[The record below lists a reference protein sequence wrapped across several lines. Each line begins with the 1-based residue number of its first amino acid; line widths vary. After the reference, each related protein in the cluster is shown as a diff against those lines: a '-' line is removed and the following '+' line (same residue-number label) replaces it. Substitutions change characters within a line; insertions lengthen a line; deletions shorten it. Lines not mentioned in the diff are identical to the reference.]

1 MQARY
6 LIKILAFFLLCSC
19 SSSKSDTVIPPDPES
34 KCAKGKLVARSN
46 CREYVVQV
54 IQGNI
59 GTDKVTPTWFDAETG
74 NTFNNVFAVS
84 NYCDITDTLPTGK
97 EFYFDILDNF
107 PVQGCST
114 CARIRPVPD
123 KSNAITIKFT
133 PCQ

>member
-1 MQARY
+1 MQSRY
-6 LIKILAFFLLCSC
+6 LIKIFVLLLLSSC
-19 SSSKSDTVIPPDPES
+19 SESKTDTVIPPDPES
-34 KCAKGKLVARSN
+34 KCAKGKLVARTN

-59 GTDKVTPTWFDAETG
+59 GAGKVTPTWFDTETG

-97 EFYFDILDNF
+97 EFYFDVLDNT
-107 PVQGCST
+107 PLQGCST
-114 CARIRPVPD
+114 CARTRSVPD
-123 KSNAITIKFT
+123 KNNPILIKFT

>member
-1 MQARY
+1 MQYRY
-6 LIKILAFFLLCSC
+6 LIRILALLLVLSC
-19 SSSKSDTVIPPDPES
+19 SDSKNGIIIPTEPES
-34 KCAKGKLVARSN
+34 NCAKGKLVARSN

-59 GTDKVTPTWFDAETG
+59 GLGKITSTWFDTETG
-74 NTFNNVFAVS
+74 NTFNRVFAVS

-97 EFYFDILDNF
+97 EFYFDLLDNT
-107 PVQGCST
+107 PPQGCIT
-114 CARIRPVPD
+114 CARTRPMPD